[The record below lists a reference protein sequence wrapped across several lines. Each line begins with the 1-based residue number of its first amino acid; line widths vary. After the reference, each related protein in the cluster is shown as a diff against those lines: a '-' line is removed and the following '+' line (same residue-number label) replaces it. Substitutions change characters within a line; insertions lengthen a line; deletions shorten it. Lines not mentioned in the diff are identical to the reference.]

1 MRTYNK
7 NMTYSMC
14 MGPQIRNVCMHV
26 CMYAKNVKISMT
38 KNRKSILGK
47 HENGA
52 LAPKNQH
59 REVSMFA
66 GF

>member
-52 LAPKNQH
+52 LAPKN
-59 REVSMFA
+59 
-66 GF
+66 